1 MKDSCARAAC
11 AVAAVDTVGP
21 AVTLAIKRAFIFL
34 GPPGAGKGTQARRIA
49 RLCGV
54 PHLSTGD
61 MMRDAVS
68 RGTEL
73 GKVVGPIMQR
83 GELVP
88 DDLVMK
94 MVDERLAQPD
104 CAAGCLFDGFPRTL
118 PQAEGLDRI
127 LERLGFGQ
135 PVVVDLD
142 VADDKLLRRLTGR
155 RTCSVGCEIYN
166 IYDAPPK
173 VDGICDN
180 DGGKLVQRAD
190 DVAEVVKQRLAAY
203 EGATKPLTEYY
214 RRKGV
219 LQVVDAAASVDE
231 VSRALGEIVK
241 RAEGRDG
248 HL

>member
-1 MKDSCARAAC
+1 M
-11 AVAAVDTVGP
+11 TM
-21 AVTLAIKRAFIFL
+21 AIRRAFIFL
-34 GPPGAGKGTQARRIA
+34 GPPGAGKGTQAKRIA

-61 MMRDAVS
+61 MLRDAVS
-68 RGTEL
+68 RGTDL
-73 GKVVGPIMQR
+73 GRIVDPIMKR
-83 GELVP
+83 GELVS
-88 DDLVMK
+88 DDLVMQ
-94 MVDERLAQPD
+94 MIEERLAQPD

-127 LERLGFGQ
+127 LERSGFGK
-135 PVVVDLD
+135 PVVVDLA

-155 RTCSVGCEIYN
+155 RTCSVGGEIYN
-166 IYDAPPK
+166 IYDLPPK

-190 DVAEVVKQRLAAY
+190 DTAEVVKQRLAAY
-203 EGATKPLTEYY
+203 ERATKPLTEYY
-214 RRKGV
+214 GRQGV
-219 LQVVDAAASVDE
+219 LHVVDASVSMDE

-241 RAEGRDG
+241 RAEGRNG